1 MSLPNQWVRIR
12 DFWQRANTMPTDISY
27 GTEID
32 DGEVAIAPI
41 AVALEAK
48 DAVLVAAAKK
58 GSLPAFEVLVQRHE
72 RRMLRLAQRVTRN
85 REDSQDVVQRSF
97 QKAFVHL
104 HRFEERASF
113 STWMTRIVVNE
124 ASMCLRANRRV
135 RVVGID
141 ELAPHEEP
149 AVGFQIPDS
158 HPSPEQ
164 NYSWQETETMLSF
177 AIRQLSPGIRTAIKL
192 CYLDER
198 PLKETAQMMGISA
211 SAVKSRVLRGRRK
224 LHKTLKRFLRPARTF
239 ACDSFETSAHGNAGS
254 PWSAVRWAAAKPNG
268 GGHDDNSSGSGA
280 HHLSLAVPRSGRW
293 KRIEPF

>member
-1 MSLPNQWVRIR
+1 
-12 DFWQRANTMPTDISY
+12 MPPDISDSI
-27 GTEID
+27 EMD

-48 DAVLVAAAKK
+48 DAVLVAVAKK
-58 GSLPAFEVLVQRHE
+58 GSLPAFEVLIKRHE
-72 RRMLRLAQRVTRN
+72 RRMLRLAERVTRN
-85 REDSQDVVQRSF
+85 REDAQDVVQKSF

-113 STWMTRIVVNE
+113 STWLTRIVINE
-124 ASMCLRANRRV
+124 AAMCLRANRRV

-141 ELAPHEEP
+141 ELAPHQEP

-158 HPSPEQ
+158 YPSPEQ
-164 NYSWQETETMLSF
+164 NYSWQETERMLLF
-177 AIRQLSPGIRTAIKL
+177 AICQLSPGIRTAIKL

-211 SAVKSRVLRGRRK
+211 SAVKSRVLRGRTK
-224 LHKTLKRFLRPARTF
+224 LRETLRRFVRPARTF
-239 ACDSFETSAHGNAGS
+239 RYESFEINAHADAVS
-254 PWSAVRWAAAKPNG
+254 LPPAVRLAAAKAKG
-268 GGHDDNSSGSGA
+268 GDHDDNSSGSCA
-280 HHLSLAVPRSGRW
+280 HHLSLAVPGRSRRW